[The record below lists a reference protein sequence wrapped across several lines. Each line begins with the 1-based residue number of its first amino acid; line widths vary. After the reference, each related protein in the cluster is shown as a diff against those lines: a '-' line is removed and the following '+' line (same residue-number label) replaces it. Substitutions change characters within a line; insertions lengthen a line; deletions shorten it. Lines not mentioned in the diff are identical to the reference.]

1 MATSQ
6 VIEQMPLRVQLRDDA
21 TFDNFYAQSS
31 IEAIEHL
38 KLLASGAGEQ
48 CVYIS
53 GARGAGC
60 SHLLQ
65 AACHEAQKIGLNSVY
80 LPLDELV
87 LYSPAV
93 FESLEDLPLIALDNV
108 QCIAGQAAWEQ
119 ALFHLFNRVRDAG
132 GRLVLAANVPLEE
145 LGIQLADLES
155 RLKWGLLYHID
166 SPDESFKILALQ
178 YRAQRRGL
186 ELSADVAKYIVKQV
200 AANMEAMFEVLQQL
214 DSASLSAQRKLT
226 RPFIKAVMAW

>member
-1 MATSQ
+1 MTTSQ

-21 TFDNFYAQSS
+21 TFDNYYAQSS
-31 IEAIEHL
+31 IEAVEHL
-38 KLLASGAGEQ
+38 KLMARGQGEQ

-53 GARGAGC
+53 GAEGVGC

-65 AACHEAQKIGLNSVY
+65 AACHEAQNKGFNSVY

-119 ALFHLFNRVRDAG
+119 ALFHLYNRVRDAG
-132 GRLVLAANVPLEE
+132 GRLVLAADVSLGE
-145 LGIQLADLES
+145 LGVQLVDLES
-155 RLKWGLLYHID
+155 RLKWGLLYHIET
-166 SPDESFKILALQ
+166 PDEAFKVAALQ
-178 YRAQRRGL
+178 YRAQKRGL
-186 ELSADVAKYIVKQV
+186 ELNVDVSKYIVKQV
-200 AANMEAMFEVLQQL
+200 AANMEAMFKVLQQL

-226 RPFIKAVMAW
+226 RPFVKTVMKW